1 MKTLIF
7 DLDGVICHTDEYHYQ
22 AWKSI
27 SNELGV
33 PFDREINNRLR
44 GVSRKE
50 SLEIILENYEGSLTA
65 GEKERLLNKKNA
77 YYKQLL
83 QEMTPESLS
92 SEVYE
97 TLVKLRKRGYRLA
110 IGSSSKNAPMI
121 LEKIGL
127 GKFFDAVSD
136 GNQISKSKPDP
147 EVFLK
152 AAQLLKCLPEECT
165 VIEDAVTGADAG
177 HAAGMRVVCVGDAAR
192 KKAGDYNLEAFKE
205 LLDIL
210 K

>member
-7 DLDGVICHTDEYHYQ
+7 DLDGVICHTDEYHYR
-22 AWKSI
+22 AWKTI
-27 SNELGV
+27 SDELGI

-65 GEKERLLNKKNA
+65 EEKEDFLNKKNV
-77 YYKQLL
+77 YYKNLL

-92 SEVYE
+92 PEVYE
-97 TLVKLRKRGYRLA
+97 TLVELRKRGYQLA
-110 IGSSSKNAPMI
+110 IGSSSKNAPII

-136 GNQISKSKPDP
+136 GNHISRSKPDP
-147 EVFLK
+147 EVFLR
-152 AAQLLKCLPEECT
+152 AAQLLNSHPEECT
-165 VIEDAVTGADAG
+165 VIEDAVTGAAAG
-177 HAAGMRVVCVGDAAR
+177 HAAKMSVVCVGDAAR
-192 KKAGDYNLEAFKE
+192 KKAGDYNLETFRG

-210 K
+210 N

>member
-7 DLDGVICHTDEYHYQ
+7 DLDGVICHTDEYHYR

-27 SNELGV
+27 SNELEI
-33 PFDREINNRLR
+33 PFDREVNNRLR

-50 SLEIILENYEGSLTA
+50 SLEIILENYEGSLTEA
-65 GEKERLLNKKNA
+65 EKESLLSKKNT

-83 QEMTPESLS
+83 EEMTPESLS
-92 SEVYE
+92 PEVYE
-97 TLVKLRKRGYRLA
+97 TLVELRKRRYQLA
-110 IGSSSKNAPMI
+110 IGSSSKNAPII

-136 GNQISKSKPDP
+136 GNQISRSKPDP

-152 AAQLLKCLPEECT
+152 AAQLLNSQPEECT
-165 VIEDAVTGADAG
+165 VIEDAITGAAAG
-177 HAAGMRVVCVGDAAR
+177 HVAKMKVICVGDAAR
-192 KKAGDYNLEAFKE
+192 KKAGDYNLEVFKE